1 MGTGLNYVLDFLMF
15 SETVIFRV
23 NRRYFLTLGIGNSRL
38 KKDLFKKKKKVW
50 VSLLIAYFTI
60 ALTVLY
66 FVSDLSLFDFLK

>member
-1 MGTGLNYVLDFLMF
+1 MGTGLNYLLDFLMF

-23 NRRYFLTLGIGNSRL
+23 NQRYFLTLGIGNSRL
-38 KKDLFKKKKKVW
+38 KKDLFKKKKVW

>member
-23 NRRYFLTLGIGNSRL
+23 NQRYFLTLGIGNSRL
-38 KKDLFKKKKKVW
+38 KKDLFKKKEVW

>member
-23 NRRYFLTLGIGNSRL
+23 NQRYFLTLGIGNSRL
-38 KKDLFKKKKKVW
+38 KKDLFKKKKGW

>member
-1 MGTGLNYVLDFLMF
+1 
-15 SETVIFRV
+15 
-23 NRRYFLTLGIGNSRL
+23 
-38 KKDLFKKKKKVW
+38 KKDLFKKKKGW